1 MSSGRRVIV
10 TGAARGIGAAIARRL
25 AGAGDD
31 VVVLDRL
38 VEAGER
44 VAADIGGRF
53 VPVDLSDVASTR
65 TAMTQALDVLGGVDV
80 LVNNAG
86 ILRFGPLLDI
96 SPEAWD
102 EMFAVNTRSML
113 VTMQIA
119 ARSMMAAGRGG
130 TIVNMASMA
139 AKAGGAGQAHYA
151 ASKAAVA
158 ALTRAAALEWGA
170 AGITVNCV
178 CPGYVLTEM
187 GADTR
192 TAEDIEN
199 WSSLSP
205 LHRLAEPED
214 VAGVVAFL
222 AGPEA
227 SYLTGQSVNVTG
239 GMLMT

>member
-1 MSSGRRVIV
+1 MSNGRRVIV

-25 AGAGDD
+25 AAAGDD

-65 TAMTQALDVLGGVDV
+65 TAMTQTLDVLGGVDV

-96 SPEAWD
+96 SSEAWD

-113 VTMQIA
+113 LTMQIA

-139 AKAGGAGQAHYA
+139 AKTGGAGQAHYA

>member
-1 MSSGRRVIV
+1 MTNGRRVIV
-10 TGAARGIGAAIARRL
+10 TGAARGIGAAIARGL
-25 AGAGDD
+25 AAAGDD

-44 VAADIGGRF
+44 VAAGIGGRF
-53 VPVDLSDVASTR
+53 VPVDLADLDS
-65 TAMTQALDVLGGVDV
+65 TAMAAALDALGGVDV

-96 SPEAWD
+96 SAEAWD

-119 ARSMMAAGRGG
+119 ARSMMAAGLGG